1 MQGMTWIWLWIFG
14 SLFFFVGGLTNV
26 VKVYTMQQIEGLKLE
41 KLRGGA
47 QERLSQEMEG
57 QVPLIIEEQRIRRRQ
72 AEEAAKVV
80 PGCPTPK
87 PTPYKDVL
95 VGQS

>member
-1 MQGMTWIWLWIFG
+1 MQGMTWIWLGIFG
-14 SLFFFVGGLTNV
+14 SILFFVGGLTNV
-26 VKVYTMQQIEGLKLE
+26 AKVYTMQQIEGLRLE

-47 QERLSQEMEG
+47 QERLSQEREG

-72 AEEAAKVV
+72 SEEAKVV
-80 PGCPTPK
+80 PR

>member
-1 MQGMTWIWLWIFG
+1 MQGLTWIWLGIFG
-14 SLFFFVGGLTNV
+14 SILFFVGGLINV
-26 VKVYTMQQIEGLKLE
+26 VKVYTMQQIEGLRLE

-47 QERLSQEMEG
+47 QERLSQEREG
-57 QVPLIIEEQRIRRRQ
+57 QLPLIIEEQRTRQRQ
-72 AEEAAKVV
+72 AEEAGLV
-80 PGCPTPK
+80 PG

>member
-1 MQGMTWIWLWIFG
+1 MQGMTWIWLGIFG
-14 SLFFFVGGLTNV
+14 SILFFVGGLINV
-26 VKVYTMQQIEGLKLE
+26 VKVYTMQQIEGLRLE

-47 QERLSQEMEG
+47 QERLSQEREG
-57 QVPLIIEEQRIRRRQ
+57 QVPLIIEEQRTRQRQ
-72 AEEAAKVV
+72 AEEARLV
-80 PGCPTPK
+80 PG